1 MSGMETTTG
10 MAEGSTGGSAPRL
23 VQSWVLV
30 ADGRGRTVP
39 EARWTESTPRSG
51 APVQVAHAA

>member
-39 EARWTESTPRSG
+39 EAR
-51 APVQVAHAA
+51 